1 MGVETNDIESQVMG
15 MTGEDIVLSPLARK
29 IIPYSFECKNQ
40 ERLNIW
46 SALHQTKK
54 NSDGR
59 VPVLVFTKNRE
70 DIYVSITLTDFID
83 LIERKPDVKNSRR
96 SKRTN
101 ERNKPRKGRP
111 RIQRNDN

>member
-54 NSDGR
+54 NSDSR

-83 LIERKPDVKNSRR
+83 LIERKPDVKQNTNSIKESNKKHGRR
-96 SKRTN
+96 KQSK
-101 ERNKPRKGRP
+101 
-111 RIQRNDN
+111 